1 MYKKY
6 DKSRFS
12 PEQEKISI
20 SEFRCD
26 YQRILR
32 SPYFRILHT
41 KTQLIPF
48 PHNHNLRNRLIHSLE
63 VNEIAEIIT
72 ERVNNHLLKNDLP
85 TIDLNLIHAAT
96 FAHDIGH
103 PPFGHSAERSLDN
116 IMKCF
121 GGFESNA
128 QTIRIVTEESH
139 NVTLRTVAALLK
151 HKNVI
156 PLKREEEANLIKGY
170 YQESSIFVNKILQTY
185 NQPVIEEYIIEL
197 ADDISNAIYDIK
209 DMVGFFSRNQFAN
222 ILNSNTILSLI
233 LEGITSNPN
242 YKNIDNL
249 ERIIN
254 CLFNEIKD
262 NFLEDFL
269 SGQIPRER
277 YALNKIVIEF
287 IDSLEFYINPAKPY
301 YSKIQLP
308 LHSSLKLAILIQ
320 ITKICFLKNDINL
333 KFEIRIDDYI
343 KRIFN
348 FLFFDNHKN
357 RGSDTNM
364 RLIGMKKCVRGL

>member
-1 MYKKY
+1 M
-6 DKSRFS
+6 
-12 PEQEKISI
+12 
-20 SEFRCD
+20 
-26 YQRILR
+26 
-32 SPYFRILHT
+32 
-41 KTQLIPF
+41 
-48 PHNHNLRNRLIHSLE
+48 E

-269 SGQIPRER
+269 SGQISRER